1 MSCGIL
7 IAKYV
12 ITALLTY
19 FIQYKKLKWGGRNL
33 VEKTVLSC
41 LDKHY

>member
-7 IAKYV
+7 IPKYA
-12 ITALLTY
+12 ITALLKY
-19 FIQYKKLKWGGRNL
+19 FVKYKKLAWGGRNC

-41 LDKHY
+41 LNKHY